1 MAGDGA
7 LTEAEMKM
15 SSEIGALREAVT
27 RLTNTWQQQEVVA
40 TEGRRQLHEG
50 MNQLSRQQIETK
62 TEVAALKKEV
72 TDEIK
77 PVIKQ
82 VQQDRWRTEGMKS
95 LGKIVWFGVGAFFAG
110 VSWILYTFLGI
121 GKPPG

>member
-62 TEVAALKKEV
+62 TEVAALKNA
-72 TDEIK
+72 
-77 PVIKQ
+77 
-82 VQQDRWRTEGMKS
+82 S
-95 LGKIVWFGVGAFFAG
+95 
-110 VSWILYTFLGI
+110 
-121 GKPPG
+121 